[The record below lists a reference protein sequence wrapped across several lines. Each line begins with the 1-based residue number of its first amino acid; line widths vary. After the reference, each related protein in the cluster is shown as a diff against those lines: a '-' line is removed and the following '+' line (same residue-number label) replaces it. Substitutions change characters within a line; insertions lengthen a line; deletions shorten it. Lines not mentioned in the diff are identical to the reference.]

1 MKVGIYPGSFN
12 PWHAGHTDI
21 VRKAL
26 QVFDT
31 VYVVVM
37 SNENKGP
44 HGNELHTRKGPI
56 RIALNDLKSVEI
68 TQSPLTLLGLV
79 EATQKNNPNIT
90 QISIIRGLRN
100 SSDLQYEMNNQ
111 YWNEDVG
118 LNIPFVYFITDRTL
132 AHVSS
137 SSIRAVNQLK
147 LNHPY

>member
-21 VRKAL
+21 VQKAIS
-26 QVFDT
+26 VFDA

-44 HGNELHTRKGPI
+44 AGNELHSRKGAI
-56 RIALNDLKSVEI
+56 RLALKDISGIEI
-68 TQSPLTLLGLV
+68 TQSPMTLKAFA
-79 EATQKNNPNIT
+79 EATAKNNPNIT
-90 QISIIRGLRN
+90 NISIIRGLRN
-100 SSDLQYEMNNQ
+100 GNDLQYEMNNQ

-118 LNIPFVYFITDRTL
+118 LKVPFVYFITDRAL

-137 SSIRAVNQLK
+137 SAIRAVNQLK
-147 LNHPY
+147 LQHPY